1 MPVAKRYVPRAEGQ
15 KILKEL
21 DCEPIPNMQDGA
33 ADWWRDPYGNNF
45 AMQVH
50 GPNRDYYRV
59 QLDNVP
65 IGLARVREITSR
77 PRSRG

>member
-1 MPVAKRYVPRAEGQ
+1 MPKRYVPKAKGQ
-15 KILKEL
+15 EEL
-21 DCEPIPNMQDGA
+21 EKLGVEPIPNMQSGF
-33 ADWWRDPYGNNF
+33 ADWYLDPNGYKI

-65 IGLARVREITSR
+65 IGLARIREMMSQ
-77 PRSRG
+77 PGFQH